1 MSCDSDWDADFRQ
14 PAIDDWYALKKF
26 FDRYHVHIYI
36 TEALAGGGVQCG
48 MRIQVTYKDQTAWL
62 LDTLADD
69 EYAEYYTLGSWIGKD
84 DFLKRLVKDGTQI
97 PPQIVKVLKKLAK
110 VLNSKDQIEVSLH
123 NLYVHGVPMVS
134 LPQGL
139 SVLSFETE
147 EPLAR
152 HLGRER

>member
-14 PAIDDWYALKKF
+14 PAIDSWYALKKF

-36 TEALAGGGVQCG
+36 TEALASGGVQCG

-69 EYAEYYTLGSWIGKD
+69 EYAKYYTLGSWIGKD

-110 VLNSKDQIEVSLH
+110 VLNSKDQIEVSIH

-139 SVLSFETE
+139 DALSFETE
-147 EPLAR
+147 EHLAR
-152 HLGRER
+152 HLRVF